1 MKQPIPSGLCEL
13 ETKLA
18 TRKLCWVDTRRIWP
32 PVPYTLTHL
41 TWGPKQGASWALGA
55 KPVSTIHVPS
65 RRRWVRCGRSLGLL
79 LLVCMVRR
87 VIIPE
92 YMRIIATSRDYCRD
106 KWIHVSTAFSTAL
119 VPSKCSTN
127 RHCSRASLWAS
138 IPLTVKHG
146 SWQHRSHGTVVRNKG
161 VGAHESLVTWPG
173 S

>member
-1 MKQPIPSGLCEL
+1 MRSLTTFDRGGNWGSKDSHPHCP
-13 ETKLA
+13 TKVGDFPTAVQFLA
-18 TRKLCWVDTRRIWP
+18 WALSRSAVM
-32 PVPYTLTHL
+32 
-41 TWGPKQGASWALGA
+41 ASWALGA

-92 YMRIIATSRDYCRD
+92 YMRIIPTSRDYCQD
-106 KWIHVSTAFSTAL
+106 KWIHASTAFSTAL

-127 RHCSRASLWAS
+127 MHCFRASLWAS